1 MTDKLKI
8 GFVSAWDASDITAWS
23 GVPYHML
30 THLKKQDVQVEVF
43 SPLNQAFK
51 YLLAPAKL
59 CARLMGRNVTLEQFR
74 LALRSYASQI
84 ERLMRKRPVDVI
96 LSTNSI
102 PVSLLDCR
110 QPVLIWTDAVFHQ
123 MHGYYSGGYQ
133 KQTRA
138 GIRRG
143 EWQEEEALS
152 RCTFAVYSSEW
163 AANAAR
169 HLTDPRKVVV
179 LPFGAGI
186 SVNHSLQDIRTW
198 RCSERRTAS
207 HRCELLFIGTDWAR
221 KGGAIAVE
229 TAGLLNKSGVS
240 TTLKVVGCQPSGP
253 LPDFVQVI
261 GFLNKATR
269 EGRSHLDKLLRSADF
284 LTLPTT
290 AETNGI
296 VFCEASA
303 YGVPSIASE
312 TGGVPDYVRTGVN
325 GVCLPPKSLPA
336 DFAMTIRGILSDP
349 ARYEELSLGGFREYK
364 TRLNWESSVR
374 ALVDI
379 CSEARKT

>member
-8 GFVSAWDASDITAWS
+8 GFVSAWDASDVTACS

-30 THLKKQDVQVEVF
+30 THLKKQNVQVEVF
-43 SPLNQAFK
+43 SPLNNAFK
-51 YLLAPAKL
+51 FLLAPAKL
-59 CARLMGRNVTLEQFR
+59 YARLVRRNITLEQFP
-74 LALRSYASQI
+74 LALRSYAGQI
-84 ERLMRKRPVDVI
+84 ERQMRKRPVDVI

-102 PVSLLDCR
+102 PVSLLNCR

-123 MHGYYSGGYQ
+123 MHGYYSGAYQ
-133 KQTRA
+133 KPTRA

-143 EWQEEEALS
+143 EWQEQEALS

-186 SVNHSLQDIRTW
+186 SVNHSLQDIKTW

-207 HRCELLFIGTDWAR
+207 HRCELLFFGMDWKR

-229 TAGLLNKSGVS
+229 TARLLNKSGVS
-240 TTLKVVGCQPSGP
+240 TTLNVAGCQPSGP

-261 GFLNKATR
+261 GFLNKGTR
-269 EGRSHLDKLLRSADF
+269 EGRSRLDKLLRSADF
-284 LTLPTT
+284 LILPTT

-336 DFAMTIRGILSDP
+336 DFAMTIKDILSDP
-349 ARYEELSLGGFREYK
+349 TRYEELSLGGFREYK

-374 ALVDI
+374 ALLDI
-379 CSEARKT
+379 CSQACRT